1 MRLLVF
7 TPTYDYPDGTPAMA
21 PECGEAIKSQSVN
34 ADWEWQIGRHNPHPG
49 ASHAN
54 VLAQYQEAQR
64 IFFQGDWDALLTVE
78 HDNVL
83 PDSGAIQRLLDTPG
97 DVVYA
102 PYVLRH
108 GVAVLSTWQY
118 CGDKNIGMSLT
129 LHPKELAKA
138 RKANIW
144 RICGVGMGCTLFR
157 RQALEAIPFRK
168 GAGDQYA
175 PDIPFATDALRLGL
189 ESYGRFDVPVTHRQ
203 NDMWLHPYVSIGKR
217 KYYCR
222 VTVNAL
228 AEGERF
234 RLVQGEY
241 ISMTPSQAYDLA
253 RAGFVTIPDEK
264 LWEASGL
271 PPGRDQEDVSRET
284 ETATAEPDAERAVL
298 PAAKKRKGKAA

>member
-1 MRLLVF
+1 MTMRLLVF
-7 TPTYDYPDGTPAMA
+7 TPTYTYPDGREAMA

-34 ADWEWQIGRHNPHPG
+34 ADWTWQIGRHNPHPG
-49 ASHAN
+49 ATHRN
-54 VLAQYQEAQR
+54 VLAQYQQAQF
-64 IFFQGDWDALLTVE
+64 IFLAGEWDALLTVE

-83 PDSGAIQRLLDTPG
+83 PDGGAIQRLLDTPG

-118 CGDKNIGMSLT
+118 CGDRNLGESLT
-129 LHPKELAKA
+129 LHPEELAQA
-138 RKANIW
+138 RTAITW
-144 RICGVGMGCTLFR
+144 RICGVGHGCTLFR
-157 RQALEAIPFRK
+157 RHVLEAIQFR
-168 GAGDQYA
+168 GGDGESYA
-175 PDIPFATDALRLGL
+175 PDIPFAQDALHAGF
-189 ESYGRFDVPVTHRQ
+189 ESYGRFDVPVLHRQ
-203 NDMWLHPYVSIGKR
+203 NDDWLDPYVTIGKK

-222 VTVNAL
+222 VTINAL

-241 ISMTPSQAYDLA
+241 IEMTPSQAYDLA

-264 LWEASGL
+264 LWEAHGL
-271 PPGRDQEDVSRET
+271 PPGRDQQPEV

-298 PAAKKRKGKAA
+298 PTSRKRKGRAA